1 MVGRLTLA
9 QVIGVRIPVP
19 QPSKKQ
25 QRNSAVFLCAGG
37 GELIEFLGY
46 GILYF
51 VYGSIF
57 KFPGR
62 IEIDT
67 LRQQCRVPECGGAG
81 YFCYIRQTKK

>member
-1 MVGRLTLA
+1 
-9 QVIGVRIPVP
+9 
-19 QPSKKQ
+19 
-25 QRNSAVFLCAGG
+25 
-37 GELIEFLGY
+37 LIEFLGY
-46 GILYF
+46 GILYC